1 MTDNVGLSTPRGS
14 GTSGYVQRNLSHLKP
29 RSHPYMRGPSGLSS
43 SSHDD
48 TTRYKQRAPD
58 AEILDHDRKRAI
70 EVKVFELRDK
80 LEEEGKLD
88 EDEVDA
94 ECDALRRKL
103 SQESA
108 AAAAAAPTGRRDAR
122 GGAKAETGG
131 AGRKDIKSYDVHA
144 LAAAKIEETEKVRS
158 AFGISKDYEEGG
170 HWKRQ
175 EEKRREGMG
184 RSGGE
189 EGGRRR
195 ERD

>member
-1 MTDNVGLSTPRGS
+1 MTDNVGLTTPRGS

-43 SSHDD
+43 SASPYDNED
-48 TTRYKQRAPD
+48 RYKQREPD
-58 AEILDHDRKRAI
+58 AEILDHERKRAI
-70 EVKVFELRDK
+70 ELKVFELRDK

-94 ECDALRRKL
+94 ECEALRRKL
-103 SQESA
+103 SETAPPSGPRGRDGRSA
-108 AAAAAAPTGRRDAR
+108 GKGQAGT
-122 GGAKAETGG
+122 

-144 LAAAKIEETEKVRS
+144 LAAAKIEETEKLRN

-175 EEKRREGMG
+175 EERKREGMARG
-184 RSGGE
+184 AE
-189 EGGRRR
+189 EGARRR